1 MGIIDFIFYVFAAL
15 VLGGAAVV
23 ITSNNPVRSALALVL
38 TFFASA
44 GIWMLAYAEFLA
56 LILILVYVGA
66 VMTLFLFVI
75 MMLDIGTIS
84 RRGRFVRYAPL
95 IVALGVVLAGLLIL
109 ALKPDYF
116 AFAHLQSA
124 VGYGLSYSNTTQ
136 LGKIL
141 YTEYVLAFEVAAILL
156 LVAIIAAVS
165 LAHRKPRNCKTQQPV
180 QQMMVDPKE
189 RIRLVNLERKQDS

>member
-15 VLGGAAVV
+15 ALGGAAVV
-23 ITSNNPVRSALALVL
+23 VTSNNPVRSALALVL

-75 MMLDIGTIS
+75 MMLNIGSIS
-84 RRGRFVRYAPL
+84 RRGHFVRYAPL
-95 IVALGVVLAGLLIL
+95 IVALGVVLLGLLLL

-116 AFAHLQSA
+116 SFAHLQSA
-124 VGYGLSYSNTTQ
+124 VDYGLSYSNTAQ

-165 LAHRKPRNCKTQQPV
+165 LAHRKPRDCKTQQPV
-180 QQMMVDPKE
+180 RQMMVDPKE
-189 RIRLVNLERKQDS
+189 RIRLVNPERKQDS